1 MKTVAQTAGVL
12 SKLQMK
18 NSVATWSLRSA
29 QSKFCLYSTD
39 RSVAHQGAAA
49 SSFMLTGK
57 RFITKDSWG
66 ASGLIKKGEI
76 LTSID
81 HKENIFIDANYMEGK
96 PPAEVLRICNK
107 ILDLNVKDYYALM
120 NNVTVSVL
128 FDATGTVSSPLLSQ
142 IPSLKTELIISETIG

>member
-29 QSKFCLYSTD
+29 QSKFCLCSSN
-39 RSVAHQGAAA
+39 RGVVQHGAAA

-66 ASGLIKKGEI
+66 AKGLISKGEI

-81 HKENIFIDANYMEGK
+81 HKENILIDANYMEGK
-96 PPAEVLRICNK
+96 PPAEVLRICNE
-107 ILDLNVKDYYALM
+107 ILKLNVKDYYSLM
-120 NNVTVSVL
+120 NNVTVSVF
-128 FDATGTVSSPLLSQ
+128 FDATGAVSSPLL
-142 IPSLKTELIISETIG
+142 L

>member
-29 QSKFCLYSTD
+29 QSKFCLCSSN
-39 RSVAHQGAAA
+39 RSVVHQGAAA

-66 ASGLIKKGEI
+66 AKGLTNKGEI

-81 HKENIFIDANYMEGK
+81 HKENILIDSNYMEGK
-96 PPAEVLRICNK
+96 PPAEVLRICNE
-107 ILDLNVKDYYALM
+107 ILKLNVKDYYALM
-120 NNVTVSVL
+120 NNVTVSVC
-128 FDATGTVSSPLLSQ
+128 FDTTGADSSPLL
-142 IPSLKTELIISETIG
+142 L